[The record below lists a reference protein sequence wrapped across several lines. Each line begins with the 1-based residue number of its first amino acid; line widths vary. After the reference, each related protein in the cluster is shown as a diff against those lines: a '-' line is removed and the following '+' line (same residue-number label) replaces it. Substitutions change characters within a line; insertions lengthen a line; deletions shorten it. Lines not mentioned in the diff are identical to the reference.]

1 MATERASGA
10 PGPRLPLPDLA
21 WITGLV
27 LAWLYAAGWS
37 YAYRWYARFDL
48 GLNGLDLP
56 IETVLMYGYW
66 VLRAHWVLLLPV
78 LAVWPLWTLVAPAV
92 RRRGA
97 AGLRRV
103 SRLLLPAVLPLAALL
118 AFALA
123 YTLGARAADQRFVAH
138 RDHGFRC
145 LPRARVGLVPHT
157 DRGPAIAAL
166 ADGLA
171 RTAPPPGTP
180 EAEWRLLVQSTSL
193 LVLIKPE
200 PQGPPVVALVPWEN
214 LDVARLSP
222 VVAGC
227 E

>member
-1 MATERASGA
+1 MAAEPAPGA
-10 PGPRLPLPDLA
+10 PAPRLPLPDLA

-56 IETVLMYGYW
+56 VETVLMYGYW
-66 VLRAHWVLLLPV
+66 VLRSHWVLLLPA
-78 LAVWPLWTLVAPAV
+78 LAVWPLWTLVPPTV
-92 RRRGA
+92 RRRGVY
-97 AGLRRV
+97 G
-103 SRLLLPAVLPLAALL
+103 LPLVLILL
-118 AFALA
+118 FALA
-123 YTLGARAADQRFVAH
+123 YTLGARAADDRFVAH

-145 LPRARVGLVPHT
+145 LPRARVGLVPQA

-166 ADGLA
+166 AAGLA
-171 RTAPPPGTP
+171 RESPPPGTP
-180 EAEWRLLVQSTSL
+180 DPSPDAEWRLLVQTASL

-222 VVAGC
+222 VVGGC